1 MVKYIQVRLKQS
13 MEKRYSTGKVSKFG
27 VMELYIRGTGL
38 MGDMKGMGR
47 KNIRNL
53 NIKAIGKKARDL
65 GKENRHGMMGRST
78 KESG

>member
-13 MEKRYSTGKVSKFG
+13 MEKRYSTAKVSKFG
-27 VMELYIRGTGL
+27 EMELYIRGTGL

-65 GKENRHGMMGRST
+65 GKENRRGMMGQST
-78 KESG
+78 KENG